1 MINESVVYKRGG
13 KWFTGTIKDSKLR
26 KKKQIKKLGDVTD
39 TQEYITLKR
48 WIKDNKKEYEPDT
61 IYEQL
66 KVQAL
71 YFKKVE
77 KEKEGIGGTAPSAKQ
92 FWAKYNSICLKC
104 KNKCKQSSRVTIIN
118 CNRIA
123 M

>member
-61 IYEQL
+61 IYQQL
-66 KVQAL
+66 NVQAL
-71 YFKKVE
+71 YLKKIKVE
-77 KEKEGIGGTAPSAKQ
+77 KNGAPSAKE
-92 FWAKYNSICLKC
+92 FWAEYNSLCLKC
-104 KNKCKQSSRVTIIN
+104 KNKCKQSSRVTIVN
-118 CNRIA
+118 CNRISF
-123 M
+123 